1 MRKGSA
7 MSEEAQRYRWW
18 VLSLVVLANFFPAGM
33 AWFYI
38 VVLVTNVCQDLNV
51 GIVEFSKLWA
61 GISLGAF
68 LSSLAGGALGDRFGV
83 RKVVGAGILLMAAAL
98 LWRAQAATFGEML
111 ASMVLFG
118 ACIALIAPNLPK
130 ALGQW
135 FPPEELGFVNG
146 AALAGNGAGQA
157 LALSVGPLLLEPLG
171 GWRTITRI
179 LGFVLLGL
187 GALWIATL
195 RDREGSVGAGGNAL
209 ASLRAV
215 ASIPSVWILSGAY
228 MLFLGGYIGVVQYLP
243 TYYEKVLGMPKAT
256 AGAMISLVLFTYIV
270 GSFVLPTVSDRIGL
284 RKRVYI
290 PGMLLNAVLLFAA
303 VSTTGA
309 SLAAVMVAWGLAAGV
324 VAILFVV
331 PLELAGVG
339 PAYAGSALG
348 LALTAGFGGGFV
360 SPIVG
365 SSLASVT
372 PLAGIGFWAACY
384 AGSALLFLLLPE
396 TGPRARANLGIQ
408 AVD

>member
-1 MRKGSA
+1 
-7 MSEEAQRYRWW
+7 MSEEAPRYRWW
-18 VLSLVVLANFFPAGM
+18 VLCLVVLANFFPTGM

-38 VVLVTNVCQDLNV
+38 VVMVTNVCQDLNV
-51 GIVEFSKLWA
+51 EIVDFSKLWA

-68 LSSLAGGALGDRFGV
+68 LCSIGGGALGDRLGV
-83 RKVVGAGILLMAAAL
+83 RKVVGGGILLMGTAL
-98 LWRAQAATFGEML
+98 LWRAQAPTFGSMF

-118 ACIALIAPNLPK
+118 GCIALVAPNLPK

-135 FPPEELGFVNG
+135 FPQREFGFANG
-146 AALAGNGAGQA
+146 VGLAGNGAGQA

-171 GWRTITRI
+171 GWRSITKG
-179 LGFVLLGL
+179 LGLVLLGL
-187 GALWIATL
+187 GVLWIVTL
-195 RDREGSVGAGGNAL
+195 RDREGSVGGGGNAL

-215 ASIPSVWILSGAY
+215 TRIPAVWILSGAY
-228 MLFLGGYIGVVQYLP
+228 MLFLGAYIGVIQYLP
-243 TYYEKVLGMPKAT
+243 TYYEKVRGMSKAK
-256 AGAMISLVLFTYIV
+256 AGGMMSLVLLAFIA
-270 GSFVLPTVSDRIGL
+270 GSLVLPTLSDRLGL
-284 RKRVYI
+284 RKRVYF
-290 PGMLLNAVLLFAA
+290 PGMLLSSGLVLAAA
-303 VSTTGA
+303 VMTGMP
-309 SLAAVMVAWGLAAGV
+309 LVAVMVAWGLSAGV

-365 SSLASVT
+365 STLASAN

-384 AGSALLFLLLPE
+384 AGSAFLFLLVPE
-396 TGPRARANLGIQ
+396 TGPRARPDRGSTTLG
-408 AVD
+408 